1 MWTDLKG
8 LRKDEAR
15 AIFQPFIVVM
25 QIIAA
30 VGLAMTGFFTLET
43 GKTLLMA
50 LPALALGTW
59 LGMRAYR
66 VIPAEGFRLVLLG
79 LLFLSGLSLV
89 V

>member
-1 MWTDLKG
+1 VKG

-30 VGLAMTGFFTLET
+30 AGLAYAGFFTLDT
-43 GKTLLMA
+43 AKTLLIA
-50 LPALALGTW
+50 LPALGLGTW
-59 LGMRAYR
+59 LGLQAYR
-66 VIPAEGFRLVLLG
+66 VIPPEGFRLVLLG